1 MNSNL
6 CVHMF
11 MYIIYNHWKV
21 DEKCKNVNNN
31 KRSTINSKLCSWG
44 SKKEQTQLL
53 KKGEK
58 TNFRDVSR
66 GRMLHQVGRYLT

>member
-1 MNSNL
+1 MKN
-6 CVHMF
+6 V
-11 MYIIYNHWKV
+11 
-21 DEKCKNVNNN
+21 KNVNNN

-53 KKGEK
+53 KKGKK

-66 GRMLHQVGRYLT
+66 GECFTK